1 MEQNRFFRILWRF
14 NAVVISLVG
23 IVSFVCLLFGG
34 YQIFKDITRKSS
46 SQNIVNIET
55 SDEVKIDWHL
65 GSSEKIKG
73 HSVLKIPLFSGQ
85 KYSQSY
91 YSKSVKSSR
100 NYLFINTETDSK
112 HWLFSHNDYLVE
124 SAEELGLGGCQSQKI
139 SLAIIYEV
147 IKSDTNIDMRLTNSD
162 LKTLAISKP
171 DGTNYIELVTELDDV
186 IDYDV
191 VNDNLVYVLY
201 KKNDVVY
208 SASINLSNFAVQNE
222 TEIPK
227 VGSK

>member
-14 NAVVISLVG
+14 NAIVISLVG
-23 IVSFVCLLFGG
+23 IVSLVCLLFGA
-34 YQIFKDITRKSS
+34 YQIFKDITRNRSS
-46 SQNIVNIET
+46 HNIVNIENP
-55 SDEVKIDWHL
+55 DEVKIDWSL
-65 GSSEKIKG
+65 GSSEKING
-73 HSVLKIPLFSGQ
+73 HFVLKIPLFSGQ
-85 KYSQSY
+85 KYSQSN

-112 HWLFSHNDYLVE
+112 HWLFNHNNYLVE
-124 SAEELGLGGCQSQKI
+124 SAKELGLGGCQSEKV

-147 IKSDTNIDMRLTNSD
+147 IKSDTNSDMRLTNSD

-171 DGTNYIELVTELDDV
+171 DGTSYMELVTELDYV

-201 KKNDVVY
+201 KKNNVVY

-222 TEIPK
+222 AEIPE
-227 VGSK
+227 VGS